1 MHKGIALLVTLGL
14 VLGLS
19 TFVWAQGIDLQFDDQ
34 PLGAALRALQ
44 QAYGVQYNL
53 PGELANKRVTVHQTV
68 NSVAAAVQALAAAA
82 GVRAIPDPN
91 TGSFLFR
98 AAQAPGAPGTTAA
111 PANPWAGT
119 APAAGGMG
127 PVPPT
132 RPGMPS
138 IPPSMPGTA
147 PGAAPGAF
155 PGTPGAT
162 AGQPGMLTTP
172 YGTVLDPKDLTLR
185 VLELNYLNPELVAM
199 LFGGFAVYDISSTGG
214 YGGYGGGGYGSSGY
228 GYGSSGYGSSGY
240 GGGRSSRSS
249 RSGDYYG
256 GSSYGYETGRSSSRS
271 LSSSRNY

>member
-1 MHKGIALLVTLGL
+1 MRRVTAPIVVLSLLV
-14 VLGLS
+14 GLS
-19 TFVWAQGIDLQFDDQ
+19 SLVWAQGIDLQFDDQ
-34 PLGAALRALQ
+34 PLGSALRALQ

-53 PGELANKRVTVHQTV
+53 PGDLANKRVTVHQTV

-91 TGSFLFR
+91 TGTFIFR
-98 AAQAPGAPGTTAA
+98 AAQAPGAPGVTAA

-119 APAAGGMG
+119 APSAGGMG

-132 RPGMPS
+132 RPGMPN
-138 IPPSMPGTA
+138 IPPSTPGMGPGLTPGA
-147 PGAAPGAF
+147 PGAAAG
-155 PGTPGAT
+155 
-162 AGQPGMLTTP
+162 GQPGMLTTP

-214 YGGYGGGGYGSSGY
+214 AGGYGGGGYGSSGY
-228 GYGSSGYGSSGY
+228 GSSGYGY
-240 GGGRSSRSS
+240 GTDRSSRG
-249 RSGDYYG
+249 RDYYG
-256 GSSYGYETGRSSSRS
+256 GSSYGYDSGRSSSRS

>member
-1 MHKGIALLVTLGL
+1 MYKGIALIAALCL
-14 VLGLS
+14 VLGFS

-34 PLGAALRALQ
+34 PLGSALRALQ

-53 PGELANKRVTVHQTV
+53 PGDLANKRVTVHQTV

-91 TGSFLFR
+91 TGTFIFR
-98 AAQAPGAPGTTAA
+98 AAQAPGAPGATAA
-111 PANPWAGT
+111 PPNPWAGT
-119 APAAGGMG
+119 APTAGGVG

-132 RPGMPS
+132 RPGMPT
-138 IPPSMPGTA
+138 IPPSMPSVG
-147 PGAAPGAF
+147 PGAA

-214 YGGYGGGGYGSSGY
+214 GYGGGYGGGGYGSSGY
-228 GYGSSGYGSSGY
+228 GYGSSGYGY
-240 GGGRSSRSS
+240 DTGRSSRSS
-249 RSGDYYG
+249 RSRDTYS
-256 GSSYGYETGRSSSRS
+256 GSSYGYESGRSSRS
-271 LSSSRNY
+271 YSSSRNY